1 MYNIAVHFYSFFVF
15 LLALRARQNT
25 ACRTRKNMQRYCTP
39 KHPIRYI
46 YIHRYGYGNS
56 FMLCYVMLSYVM
68 LCYVMLCYVM
78 LCYVMLCYVMLC
90 YVMLCY
96 VMLCYVMLCYVML
109 CYVMLCYVMLCYV
122 MLCYVMLCY
131 VMLCYVMLYVC
142 CTSIKTINSCL
153 GNINSKVI
161 INKDITIHDKKLLEF
176 CWGSEYLVQ

>member
-25 ACRTRKNMQRYCTP
+25 ACRTRKNMQQYCTP

-56 FMLCYVMLSYVM
+56 L
-68 LCYVMLCYVM
+68 
-78 LCYVMLCYVMLC
+78 
-90 YVMLCY
+90 
-96 VMLCYVMLCYVML
+96 
-109 CYVMLCYVMLCYV
+109 
-122 MLCYVMLCY
+122 
-131 VMLCYVMLYVC
+131 MLCYVMLYVC
-142 CTSIKTINSCL
+142 YTSIKTINSCL